1 MLLAQ
6 TREAA
11 DVAKQLLETSNQY
24 GFAALAL
31 TVFFLTVCLATII
44 HFVKVVVPE
53 RDARVKAHERLAECM
68 TVMTEQD
75 IRQTALLEQQAV
87 ANGEIKSKLSDI
99 KDSVGQSKCEARVF
113 MRGPNQVPQPQGG

>member
-11 DVAKQLLETSNQY
+11 DVASKLIETSNQY

-31 TVFFLTVCLATII
+31 MVFFLTVCLGAIV

-53 RDARVKAHERLAECM
+53 RDARVKAHEKLADCM

-99 KDSVGQSKCEARVF
+99 KELAAQTKCEA
-113 MRGPNQVPQPQGG
+113 